1 MGIVAL
7 VLLIARS
14 IGRRKEF
21 AVRAALGAS
30 RWRLMRPLLVES
42 TLLSC
47 LGGLA
52 GLILA
57 FSLNSLLISF
67 LPPAST
73 PLRLAA
79 VPDWRVLAFT
89 FAVACS
95 TGLLFGLFP
104 AFSAGNTEAAPAL
117 KEEGC
122 GMSTGASGIIRKAL
136 VGIQVALSILLLIA
150 AGLFVKALQNL
161 KLANTGLVTVAS
173 SPSRP
178 RHHPASPKSA

>member
-47 LGGLA
+47 LGDLA

-73 PLRLAA
+73 PRRLAA

-95 TGLLFGLFP
+95 TGLLFGLFS
-104 AFSAGNTEAAPAL
+104 AFSAGNTEAAHAL
-117 KEEGC
+117 KEEGR

-173 SPSRP
+173 SPG
-178 RHHPASPKSA
+178 SA